1 MEEVALK
8 LFIKGVDSFNRKKYY
23 DSHEYFED
31 IWTNHTLDD
40 RLFVQALIQL
50 AVAYF
55 HISNDNKNGAL
66 SLFNKTIKK
75 IDNYTNRNELILNIN
90 DVIEST
96 HKSYEYLQSI
106 DDMNDFDW
114 DLSPKLKINNKCN
127 A

>member
-1 MEEVALK
+1 MEDVVLK
-8 LFIKGVDSFNRKKYY
+8 LFIRGVDSFNRKKYY

-55 HISNDNKNGAL
+55 HISNNNKNGAL

-75 IDNYTNRNELILNIN
+75 IDNYANRNVIILNIN
-90 DVIEST
+90 EVIEST
-96 HKSYEYLQSI
+96 HKSYKYLQSI
-106 DDMNDFDW
+106 DDMNDFNW
-114 DLSPKLKINNKCN
+114 DLSPKLKINNN
-127 A
+127 YNG